1 MAQKALFITINDLKR
16 KSIIDGNVDA
26 DKLIQFIE
34 VAQDTHVQNY
44 LGGLLYKKL
53 QALILAGTIDDAVN
67 ADYKTLLDD
76 YVKPMLTWFT
86 QSSYLPFAMYQISNG
101 GVFKHRSENSETISL
116 EEMRMMLAKV
126 TETAEFYTRRF
137 VDYMD
142 YNSTL
147 YIQNMY
153 LLQMEICTLIKM
165 LISILGYFNE
175 E

>member
-34 VAQDTHVQNY
+34 VAQDTHIQNY

-53 QALILAGTIDDAVN
+53 QALILAGTIDDAGN
-67 ADYKTLLDD
+67 SDYKTLLDD

-126 TETAEFYTRRF
+126 TETAEFYTRRI
-137 VDYMD
+137 VDFMD
-142 YNSTL
+142 YNSTV
-147 YIQNMY
+147 YPEYVSSTNGDMY
-153 LLQMEICTLIKM
+153 PDKDVN
-165 LISILGYFNE
+165 FNSWVL
-175 E
+175 

>member
-34 VAQDTHVQNY
+34 VAQDTHIQNY

-67 ADYKTLLDD
+67 SDYKLLLDD
-76 YVKPMLTWFT
+76 YVKPMLTRFT

-147 YIQNMY
+147 YPEYVSSTNGDMY
-153 LLQMEICTLIKM
+153 PDKDVN
-165 LISILGYFNE
+165 FNSWVL
-175 E
+175 